1 MKIVIAPDSY
11 KGSNTAIKVASQIE
25 KGVLKVFPDAQTIKI
40 PIADGGEGTVDAL
53 IESSGGTFKKAVV
66 CGPLGEKVEAV
77 YGILPDKTA
86 VIEMA
91 AASGLPLVP
100 KHMRNPLVTTSYG
113 TGQLIKAALDEGCK
127 KIIIGLGGS
136 ATNDGGIGLAQ
147 ALGVSFSD
155 KGGNELSLGGGELS
169 KLCCIDDTKIDARLS
184 KCEITLAC
192 DVKNLLCGEKGAAA
206 VYGPQK
212 GATLEMVKI
221 LDKGLSVFA
230 DRIFEKYGIQVKE
243 IEGMGAAGG
252 LGVALVVFCGA
263 KIKSGIETVL
273 DAVNIDEK
281 LKNCDLV
288 ITGEGRIDGQSIYGK
303 VPVGVAAAAKRFDIP
318 VLAIV
323 GDIGVNASAVY
334 DYGIDSIMSNV
345 NRAMP
350 LAEAIAESSELLVD
364 AAERA
369 MRMIKIGMNI
379 GGKLNGI

>member
-1 MKIVIAPDSY
+1 MKVVIAPDSF

-25 KGVLKVFPDAQTIKI
+25 KGVLKAFPDAQIIKL

-53 IESSGGTFKKAVV
+53 IESSGGVYKKAVV
-66 CGPLGEKVEAV
+66 CGPLGEKVEAA
-77 YGILPDKTA
+77 YGVLPDKTA

-100 KHMRNPLVTTSYG
+100 KHLRNPLKTTSYG
-113 TGQLIKAALDEGCK
+113 TGQLIKAALDEGCE

-136 ATNDGGIGLAQ
+136 ATNDGGVGLAQ
-147 ALGVSFSD
+147 ALGVSFTD
-155 KGGNELSLGGGELS
+155 KDGNELSYGGGELA
-169 KLCCIDDTKIDARLS
+169 KLCCIDDSKLDKRLL
-184 KCEITLAC
+184 KCTITLAC
-192 DVKNLLCGEKGAAA
+192 DVKNPLCGEKGASA

-212 GATLEMVKI
+212 GATPEMVVA
-221 LDKGLSVFA
+221 LENGLSNLA
-230 DRIFEKYGIQVKE
+230 DIIFKKYGKQVKD

-252 LGVALVVFCGA
+252 LAVSLTVFCGA

-303 VPVGVAAAAKRFDIP
+303 VPVGVASAAKRFDIP

-323 GDIGVNASAVY
+323 GDIGANASVVY
-334 DYGIDSIMSNV
+334 DYGVDSIMSNV

-350 LAEAIAESSELLVD
+350 LTEAISESAELLVD

-369 MRMIKIGMNI
+369 MRMIKIGMII
-379 GGKLNGI
+379 GGK